1 MARNKVQ
8 YQKGLSEAEF
18 ERRYGSEEQC
28 RAAVAKWRWP
38 DGFVCPRCGGRRH
51 SLIKTR
57 ALYQCTACRRQTSLT
72 AGTIFAA
79 TKLALRS
86 WFRAL
91 YHLTQSK
98 QGISSLELGRRLG
111 VTQTT
116 AWTVKHKLKQV
127 MMERDAKKRL
137 IGRVEM
143 DDAYLGGQRSGGKR
157 GRGAAGKTPIV
168 ATVETTAEGR
178 PVRLK
183 LRRVRGFRRSE
194 IEAFAKRSLDAGCTV
209 VSDGLSCF
217 RGVTA
222 AGCTHQP
229 IRTGSGRKAVLAP
242 AFKWVNT
249 ALGNIKTAIVGTYRA
264 IRDKHVPRYLA
275 EFEYRFNRRYDLAA
289 MLPRLGW
296 AAVRTRQCP
305 TASSNWL
312 KLMRK
317 QVRFCLLRIFP
328 SVPRRECRET
338 MSGESSASRG
348 SRKVRAKPCTL
359 AHSHADGYLCH
370 AHAFISTDGP
380 RQRAEQDFAGDL
392 ARTTQIFFGQE
403 AVQRH
408 QLRSA
413 RA

>member
-8 YQKGLSEAEF
+8 HQKGLSEAEF
-18 ERRYGSEEQC
+18 DRRYGSEEQC
-28 RAAVAKWRWP
+28 RAAVVKWRWP
-38 DGFVCPRCGGRRH
+38 DGFVCPECGGRRH
-51 SLIKTR
+51 SLVKTR
-57 ALYQCTACRRQTSLT
+57 ALYQCTTCRRQTSLT

-79 TKLALRS
+79 TKLSLRS

-91 YHLTQSK
+91 YPLTQSK

-111 VTQTT
+111 VTQST

-137 IGRVEM
+137 IGRLEM

-183 LRRVRGFRRSE
+183 LRRMRGCRRTE
-194 IEAFAKRSLDAGCTV
+194 IEAFAKRSLDVACTV

-296 AAVRTRQCP
+296 AAVRTPPMPYRL
-305 TASSNWL
+305 L
-312 KLMRK
+312 KLAE
-317 QVRFCLLRIFP
+317 F
-328 SVPRRECRET
+328 
-338 MSGESSASRG
+338 
-348 SRKVRAKPCTL
+348 
-359 AHSHADGYLCH
+359 HA
-370 AHAFISTDGP
+370 
-380 RQRAEQDFAGDL
+380 
-392 ARTTQIFFGQE
+392 
-403 AVQRH
+403 
-408 QLRSA
+408 
-413 RA
+413 

>member
-1 MARNKVQ
+1 MRSVREIGDGSDKVQ

-28 RAAVAKWRWP
+28 RAAVARWRWP
-38 DGFVCPRCGGRRH
+38 DGFVCPHCGGRRH
-51 SLIKTR
+51 SVIKTR

-98 QGISSLELGRRLG
+98 QAFPAWSSAAVSASPRRRRG
-111 VTQTT
+111 
-116 AWTVKHKLKQV
+116 WSSKLKQV

-137 IGRVEM
+137 IGRLEM

-183 LRRVRGFRRSE
+183 LRRVRSFRRTE

-217 RGVTA
+217 RGVTT

-229 IRTGSGRKAVLAP
+229 IRTGSGRRAVLTP

-249 ALGNIKTAIVGTYRA
+249 ALGV
-264 IRDKHVPRYLA
+264 
-275 EFEYRFNRRYDLAA
+275 
-289 MLPRLGW
+289 
-296 AAVRTRQCP
+296 
-305 TASSNWL
+305 
-312 KLMRK
+312 
-317 QVRFCLLRIFP
+317 
-328 SVPRRECRET
+328 
-338 MSGESSASRG
+338 
-348 SRKVRAKPCTL
+348 
-359 AHSHADGYLCH
+359 
-370 AHAFISTDGP
+370 
-380 RQRAEQDFAGDL
+380 
-392 ARTTQIFFGQE
+392 
-403 AVQRH
+403 
-408 QLRSA
+408 
-413 RA
+413 